1 MFGNGLIELF
11 CGEGLDRH
19 GESPEVG
26 GTRLN
31 DLTCQHGGKATLRQ
45 DQCKALSLPLASFIA
60 AVAPRHRV
68 LTQARPLH
76 SATSLKITRDN
87 LETAMPSRPNPYREH
102 LDPNPANYAVL
113 TPIDFLDWA
122 AEAYP
127 DRLALIHGDCRQ
139 SWAVVQKLCQQ
150 MAAGIQAQQL
160 GVGDTVAVMLPNIPA
175 MIYAHFAV
183 PMTGAVLNCINTRL
197 DPATV
202 AYILEHSES
211 KLFFYDAE
219 YEAVVLSA
227 LELLNEKAKHPLPR
241 CVRVLD
247 PVYVQEQE
255 ALGQPLKLKALNQDR
270 AEQGSRSHG
279 ARSHAQPSIEDFD
292 AWLAKP
298 CAQPFVYCPPEL
310 ETDAIGLNYTSGT
323 TGHPKGV
330 VVHHRGAYLNA
341 LSNVL
346 ALPGISD
353 ITCHI
358 NFSNLLHSIENE
370 ENAQS
375 FFSSQASYLLDAGIT
390 DLVLQQSDPRDPQQ
404 MIAISNGIQKLISEA
419 EMGELFKVLAFGKHL
434 EGLDLDLYALPGFRC
449 RNRVY

>member
-1 MFGNGLIELF
+1 DI
-11 CGEGLDRH
+11 
-19 GESPEVG
+19 
-26 GTRLN
+26 
-31 DLTCQHGGKATLRQ
+31 
-45 DQCKALSLPLASFIA
+45 
-60 AVAPRHRV
+60 
-68 LTQARPLH
+68 
-76 SATSLKITRDN
+76 
-87 LETAMPSRPNPYREH
+87 
-102 LDPNPANYAVL
+102 
-113 TPIDFLDWA
+113 
-122 AEAYP
+122 
-127 DRLALIHGDCRQ
+127 RQ

-255 ALGQPLKLKALNQDR
+255 ALGQPLKLKALNPDR
-270 AEQGSRSHG
+270 AEPGSRSHG

-346 ALPGISD
+346 AWSIPRHPVYLWTLPMFHCNGWCFPWTRLVFPLDDCSA
-353 ITCHI
+353 CRGQC
-358 NFSNLLHSIENE
+358 L
-370 ENAQS
+370 
-375 FFSSQASYLLDAGIT
+375 SSQGRRCLDFPTHRRASGEPLLCCPDCSCHA
-390 DLVLQQSDPRDPQQ
+390 D
-404 MIAISNGIQKLISEA
+404 
-419 EMGELFKVLAFGKHL
+419 
-434 EGLDLDLYALPGFRC
+434 
-449 RNRVY
+449 